1 MSHLINPYFSKAE
14 LDRIEQAVQEAE
26 RTTDGE
32 IALVITRRSSR
43 WWQDA
48 WLTAALFGLLAAVAC
63 LAYTR
68 ESGWGAAY
76 DYSFAAAAGVVVFF
90 LSYLLWRLPWARTG
104 ASKAVWN
111 RALARFHG
119 LRPTRART
127 GVLLYISLEERQ
139 VAVVADAGIAAKV
152 PPDYWD
158 TPREMILAGFRS
170 GKQTEGVAEAVRE
183 VGRRLSEHFP
193 RSTDDTNEL
202 PDRPTIE
209 E

>member
-1 MSHLINPYFSKAE
+1 MAHLISRYFSQAQ

-26 RTTDGE
+26 HTTDGE

-43 WWQDA
+43 WWQDP
-48 WLTAALFGLLAAVAC
+48 WLTAALLGLLAAVAC
-63 LAYTR
+63 LAYTHD
-68 ESGWGAAY
+68 SGWGAVY
-76 DYSFAAAAGVVVFF
+76 DYSFATAAGVVVFF

-104 ASKAVWN
+104 TSRAVWK
-111 RALARFHG
+111 RALVRFHS

-139 VAVVADAGIAAKV
+139 VAVVADAGIAGMV

-170 GKQTEGVAEAVRE
+170 GKQTDAVIEAVHE
-183 VGRRLSEHFP
+183 VGRELALHFP
-193 RSTDDTNEL
+193 RSADDTNEL
-202 PDRPTIE
+202 PDRPTLE